1 MNRVSMIVVSD
12 CETEVVAERLSVFQS
27 GYCIFGVR
35 RKPLQ
40 KPIPLRKRYGSRYVG
55 KQVQSAITY
64 VV

>member
-40 KPIPLRKRYGSRYVG
+40 EPTPLRKRIWMEVRE
-55 KQVQSAITY
+55 
-64 VV
+64 